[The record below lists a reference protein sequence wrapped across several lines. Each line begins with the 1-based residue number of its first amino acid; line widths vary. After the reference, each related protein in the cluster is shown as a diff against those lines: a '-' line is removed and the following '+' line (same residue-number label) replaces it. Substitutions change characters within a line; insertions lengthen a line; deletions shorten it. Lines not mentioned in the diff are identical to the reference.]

1 MPGTPIPPAVLEA
14 ARRASAVEPELLNSE
29 RIEATFGSYGIDVVE
44 DRPGL
49 RLASLYSQTG
59 DEKICRTF
67 AAASLNSEHREL
79 LEELEAIAS
88 GHSIGATFRRGG
100 WRVAKKTV
108 YTGTVPLQT
117 LRPEVATAM
126 RLRPPH
132 ELATHTY
139 LLTLDKD
146 GHSLDYAIILELH
159 HPDYLSAAALSA
171 LFPETPGSDSTISAD
186 AIHDLVRLF
195 ELNR

>member
-14 ARRASAVEPELLNSE
+14 ARHASAVEPELLNSE
-29 RIEATFGSYGIDVVE
+29 RIEATFGSYGIDIVE

-49 RLASLYSQTG
+49 RLASLYSLAG
-59 DEKICRTF
+59 DEKTCRTF

-79 LEELEAIAS
+79 LTELEAIAS
-88 GHSIGATFRRGG
+88 GHSIGATFRGGG

-108 YTGTVPLQT
+108 YTGTVALQM
-117 LRPEVATAM
+117 LRPEVAAAM
-126 RLRPPH
+126 RLEPPH

-159 HPDYLSAAALSA
+159 HPDYLNVAALST
-171 LFPETPGSDSTISAD
+171 LFPDSPGGDSTINAD
-186 AIHDLVRLF
+186 AIHELVRLF
-195 ELNR
+195 RLNR